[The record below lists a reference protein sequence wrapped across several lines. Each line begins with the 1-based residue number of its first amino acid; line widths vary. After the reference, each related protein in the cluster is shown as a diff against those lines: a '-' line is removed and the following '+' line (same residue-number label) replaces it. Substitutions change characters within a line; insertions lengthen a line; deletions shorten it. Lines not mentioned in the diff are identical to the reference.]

1 MPKIIDNVREELLKE
16 AKKQLIENGYSH
28 TTIRSVARGCGIAIG
43 TVYNY
48 FPSKDML
55 IATFMMEDW
64 NTAFSSVERVEKTNK
79 KELMEGIYNAILS
92 FSAMY
97 EGLFKDKEALQ
108 AFNSSLSEKHP
119 ILVSQLCSQILP
131 AVDEGENREFTSSF
145 IAEAILLWAMKG
157 TDFETL
163 YQVIERLL

>member
-64 NTAFSSVERVEKTNK
+64 NTAFSSVERVEKTKYNNYPK
-79 KELMEGIYNAILS
+79 KPKIL
-92 FSAMY
+92 
-97 EGLFKDKEALQ
+97 
-108 AFNSSLSEKHP
+108 
-119 ILVSQLCSQILP
+119 
-131 AVDEGENREFTSSF
+131 
-145 IAEAILLWAMKG
+145 
-157 TDFETL
+157 
-163 YQVIERLL
+163 